1 MLAAHPAEASAVDKH
16 LVSAKACPAHASAQP
31 RPLPYLPRRTV
42 DLVHLLCDYGVKFR
56 FLTTTIGVNPDYKN
70 EAFYRS
76 TLDADALRVKD
87 LFERAAAS
95 GIEIE
100 RRSLSDGELCDLTR
114 PPHDSLVMALVDRR
128 YLYRPPPNSVSG
140 FIEGCFSSLGIQGGY
155 VGHYV
160 LLTGFDAS
168 RDGYYIKDPAKPS
181 EELFVHSEHLHAAR
195 RAHGT
200 DEDLILI
207 PWVQSLPLR
216 ARLGNSSGP
225 AAAGG

>member
-128 YLYRPPPNSVSG
+128 YLESPYCRSTGQGVA
-140 FIEGCFSSLGIQGGY
+140 LLQDRQVGI
-155 VGHYV
+155 V
-160 LLTGFDAS
+160 
-168 RDGYYIKDPAKPS
+168 DP
-181 EELFVHSEHLHAAR
+181 VRLHQLSPR
-195 RAHGT
+195 RATRPRHY
-200 DEDLILI
+200 
-207 PWVQSLPLR
+207 SM
-216 ARLGNSSGP
+216 
-225 AAAGG
+225 

>member
-1 MLAAHPAEASAVDKH
+1 MPGTLRHKMCIV
-16 LVSAKACPAHASAQP
+16 
-31 RPLPYLPRRTV
+31 RRLEKWRQQT
-42 DLVHLLCDYGVKFR
+42 R
-56 FLTTTIGVNPDYKN
+56 Q
-70 EAFYRS
+70 
-76 TLDADALRVKD
+76 
-87 LFERAAAS
+87 RAAAS

-128 YLYRPPPNSVSG
+128 HLYRPPPNSVSG

-200 DEDLILI
+200 DEDLIII
-207 PWVQSLPLR
+207 PWDQPQGTETRKPLTDS
-216 ARLGNSSGP
+216 AT
-225 AAAGG
+225 AAAG

>member
-200 DEDLILI
+200 DEDLIII
-207 PWVQSLPLR
+207 PWDQPQGTETRKPLTDS
-216 ARLGNSSGP
+216 AT
-225 AAAGG
+225 AAAG

>member
-87 LFERAAAS
+87 LFERAAGS

-128 YLYRPPPNSVSG
+128 HLYRPPPNSVSG

-200 DEDLILI
+200 DEDLIII
-207 PWVQSLPLR
+207 PWDQPQGTETRKPLTDS
-216 ARLGNSSGP
+216 AT
-225 AAAGG
+225 AAAG

>member
-140 FIEGCFSSLGIQGGY
+140 FIEACFSSLGIQGGY

-200 DEDLILI
+200 DEDLIII
-207 PWVQSLPLR
+207 PWDQPQGTETRKPLTDS
-216 ARLGNSSGP
+216 AT
-225 AAAGG
+225 AAAG

>member
-1 MLAAHPAEASAVDKH
+1 M
-16 LVSAKACPAHASAQP
+16 
-31 RPLPYLPRRTV
+31 
-42 DLVHLLCDYGVKFR
+42 LCDYGVKFR

-76 TLDADALRVKD
+76 TLDTDALRVKD

-200 DEDLILI
+200 DEDLIII
-207 PWVQSLPLR
+207 PWDQPQGTETRKPLTDS
-216 ARLGNSSGP
+216 AT
-225 AAAGG
+225 AAAG